1 MDMTGVASLD
11 SEVLRSRSLFIER
24 LTDPKPEKGLL
35 DVFGEDVEVVVA
47 FLPGP
52 NGKRERRV
60 RKEGI
65 PEPAGLAELV
75 WLMLVEPGE

>member
-11 SEVLRSRSLFIER
+11 SEVLRSRSLFIDR
-24 LTDPKPEKGLL
+24 LTDPKPENGLL
-35 DVFGEDVEVVVA
+35 DVFGEDVEVGVA

-60 RKEGI
+60 RNEGI

-75 WLMLVEPGE
+75 WLTLVEPGE